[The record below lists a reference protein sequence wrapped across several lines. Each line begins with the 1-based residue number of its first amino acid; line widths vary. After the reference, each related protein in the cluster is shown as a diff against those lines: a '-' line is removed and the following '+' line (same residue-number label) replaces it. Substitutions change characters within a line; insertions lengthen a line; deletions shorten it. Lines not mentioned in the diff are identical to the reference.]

1 MSWKVIRLNTWWSA
15 EETCAMLSFIDEL
28 RDQLWETHGD
38 RITAYRLAELD
49 AQKADDAQGKLD
61 LEVPLDF

>member
-1 MSWKVIRLNTWWSA
+1 
-15 EETCAMLSFIDEL
+15 MLSFIDEL
-28 RDQLWETHGD
+28 RDQLWEIHGD